1 MKLCKAFYDLIIQFC
16 IDTPMINPYL
26 KITAM
31 EMPPESNFNIRAIKK
46 VLIALDY
53 DRSAQEVARWGFS
66 IAKAMNGEVILLHVL
81 GDLAYYSTPGYM
93 PIMDVSNFSHT
104 EFLEMVDLEGLKK
117 AGNLFLE
124 RIKHHLG
131 DDSIK
136 TVIEEGEV
144 ADMVLKTALRSHV
157 DIIVIGSHSRNWL
170 EKVLVGST
178 AEKVLGQT
186 TMPLL
191 IVPVKEKSNSQ

>member
-1 MKLCKAFYDLIIQFC
+1 ME
-16 IDTPMINPYL
+16 TPPM
-26 KITAM
+26 
-31 EMPPESNFNIRAIKK
+31 SNFKIRTIKK

-53 DRSAQEVARWGFS
+53 DRSAQEVAQWGFS
-66 IAKAMNGEVILLHVL
+66 IAKAMQGEVVLLHVL
-81 GDLAYYSTPGYM
+81 GDIAYYSTPEYM
-93 PIMDVSNFSHT
+93 PIMGFSNFSHT

-117 AGNLFLE
+117 AGSLFLE
-124 RIKHHLG
+124 RIKNHLG
-131 DDSIK
+131 DETIK

-144 ADMVLKTALRSHV
+144 ADMVLKTALRSHA

-191 IVPVKEKSNSQ
+191 IVPVKEEGVSK

>member
-1 MKLCKAFYDLIIQFC
+1 M
-16 IDTPMINPYL
+16 DTPQP
-26 KITAM
+26 
-31 EMPPESNFNIRAIKK
+31 SNSNIRPIKK

-53 DRSAQEVARWGFS
+53 DRSAQEVAQLGFS
-66 IAKAMNGEVILLHVL
+66 IAKAMGSEVILLHVL
-81 GDLAYYSTPGYM
+81 ADIAYYSTPGYT
-93 PIMDVSNFSHT
+93 PILGFSDFSHT
-104 EFLEMVDLEGLKK
+104 QFMEMADVEGLKK

-131 DDSIK
+131 EDQSI
-136 TVIEEGEV
+136 TTTIEEGEV

-157 DIIVIGSHSRNWL
+157 DIIVIGSHSRKWL

-186 TMPLL
+186 TKPLL
-191 IVPVKEKSNSQ
+191 IVPVKEEGNLT

>member
-1 MKLCKAFYDLIIQFC
+1 ME
-16 IDTPMINPYL
+16 
-26 KITAM
+26 TAL
-31 EMPPESNFNIRAIKK
+31 ETNFHLLPIRK

-53 DRSAQEVARWGFS
+53 GNSAREVAQLGFS

-81 GDLAYYSTPGYM
+81 ADIAYYSTPGYT
-93 PIMDVSNFSHT
+93 PIMGFSFSHS
-104 EFLEMVDLEGLKK
+104 EFLEMVDMEGLKH
-117 AGNLFLE
+117 AGKLFLDKM
-124 RIKHHLG
+124 KHHLG
-131 DDSIK
+131 DESIT

-144 ADMVLKTALRSHV
+144 ADMVLKTALRSHA

-186 TMPLL
+186 TKPLL
-191 IVPVKEKSNSQ
+191 IVPVKESENP

>member
-1 MKLCKAFYDLIIQFC
+1 
-16 IDTPMINPYL
+16 
-26 KITAM
+26 M
-31 EMPPESNFNIRAIKK
+31 ETPPESNFNIRSIKK

-53 DRSAQEVARWGFS
+53 DQSAQEVAQWGFS
-66 IAKAMNGEVILLHVL
+66 IAKAMKGEVILLHVL
-81 GDLAYYSTPGYM
+81 GDMAYYSTPEYM
-93 PIMDVSNFSHT
+93 PIMGFSNFSHT
-104 EFLEMVDLEGLKK
+104 EFLQMVDLEGLKK

-124 RIKHHLG
+124 KIKNHLG
-131 DDSIK
+131 DETIK

-157 DIIVIGSHSRNWL
+157 DIIVIGSHSRKWL

-186 TMPLL
+186 TLPLM
-191 IVPVKEKSNSQ
+191 IVPVKEGNSK

>member
-1 MKLCKAFYDLIIQFC
+1 
-16 IDTPMINPYL
+16 
-26 KITAM
+26 
-31 EMPPESNFNIRAIKK
+31 MPPESNFNIRSIKK

-53 DRSAQEVARWGFS
+53 DQSAQEVAQWGFS
-66 IAKAMNGEVILLHVL
+66 IAKAMKGEVILLHVL
-81 GDLAYYSTPGYM
+81 GDMAYYSTPEYM
-93 PIMDVSNFSHT
+93 PIMGFSNFSHT
-104 EFLEMVDLEGLKK
+104 EFLQMVDLEGLKK

-124 RIKHHLG
+124 KIKNLLG
-131 DDSIK
+131 DETIK

-157 DIIVIGSHSRNWL
+157 DIIVIGSHSRKWL

-186 TMPLL
+186 TLPLL
-191 IVPVKEKSNSQ
+191 IVPVKEGNSK